1 MKRGKGGE
9 WTNTTLGSIT
19 DFLSGGT
26 PAKDR
31 ADYWGGSIPWVS
43 AKDMKSFR
51 LEDTEDHLTNEGV
64 HNGTRLVPSG
74 TVLLLARGMTL
85 LNDVP
90 ICVANRSVTF
100 NQDVKAL
107 RPKSDVRPDFLPYLV
122 LGNKDRLLSLVDL
135 AGHGTG
141 KVE

>member
-74 TVLLLARGMTL
+74 TVLLLASGMTL
-85 LNDVP
+85 LNDS
-90 ICVANRSVTF
+90 N
-100 NQDVKAL
+100 L
-107 RPKSDVRPDFLPYLV
+107 RCKSFRHLQPRCQSTAPQIRCSTGLPAIF
-122 LGNKDRLLSLVDL
+122 GSWK
-135 AGHGTG
+135 
-141 KVE
+141 